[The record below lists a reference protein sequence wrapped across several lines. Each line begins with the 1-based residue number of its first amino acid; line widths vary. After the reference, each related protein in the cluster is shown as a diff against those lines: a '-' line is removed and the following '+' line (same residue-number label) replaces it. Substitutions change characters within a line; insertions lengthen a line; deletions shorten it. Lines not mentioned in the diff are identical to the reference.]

1 MDLELHV
8 VDLGLDATDA
18 DLVEQ
23 MRHMEEHREAGFKRV
38 GCSIRGYDRD
48 SRELWQIPEVVEF
61 CKKLV
66 RIGFIAG
73 LDVSFTFPPN
83 QPPLPVPVAPL
94 GSLDIWLVAKGH
106 MKEDGTVEMTMD
118 LLDQFKKEL
127 QYLNTV
133 SEDMLSGTNPGAG
146 R

>member
-23 MRHMEEHREAGFKRV
+23 MRHMQEYREAGFKRV
-38 GCSIRGYDRD
+38 GCSIRGYDTD

-83 QPPLPVPVAPL
+83 QPPLPVPVAPI

-106 MKEDGTVEMTMD
+106 MKEDGTVEITVD

-146 R
+146 S